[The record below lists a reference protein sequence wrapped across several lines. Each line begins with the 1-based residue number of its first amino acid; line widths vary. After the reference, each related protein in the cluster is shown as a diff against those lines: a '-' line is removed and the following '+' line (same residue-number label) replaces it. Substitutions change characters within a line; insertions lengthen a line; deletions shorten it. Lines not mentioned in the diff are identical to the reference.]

1 MIDRR
6 TFRLMQYFLRAYPL
20 SSARM
25 VGLLI
30 LAGLAEG
37 VGVLTLLPVMQL
49 ASSEAESGSG
59 AALIVGAVLAI
70 VGFEPSLGSL
80 ISVIVIAMTLKALLL
95 WVAMLTV
102 GNTVAQ
108 VTTDLRTSL
117 MRALL
122 AARWRYFQSQ
132 STGGFTNAVS
142 GEAEAAATAYEQG
155 CVVLAGCIQ
164 VAVYLVTAFI
174 VSWRVAVLAL
184 LAGTFV
190 LVLFRGFAAASRRAG
205 NDRTLLTRSLTERL
219 TDSLRS
225 MKPVKAMG
233 REEHLKPLLEAET
246 EGLDHAMRRQ
256 VMAVQT
262 LRLVQEPMLAILLG
276 AGLYFTLGVWGLS
289 FPSIMVLAFIFYRV
303 MINVNKLQLDY
314 QVVVNGESAYW
325 SLREQLDRAAHERE
339 EVSGSRMPPSLDR
352 GIELDSVWFSY
363 ETEPI
368 LRGVSLTI
376 PANRFVTLF
385 GPSGAGKSTIADL
398 ILRLQEPD
406 AGWIRVDG
414 IPLEELDIRQWR
426 RLVGY
431 VPQETLLFHDS
442 VFHNVT
448 LGDPSISRGDVEE
461 ALGAAGAWPFIASRP
476 HGLDTLL
483 GEQGMLFSGGQR
495 QRIAIARALVHRP
508 RLLILDEVTTSLDPG
523 AEAAICDTLASLS
536 GSTTILAISHQQALQ
551 EPADIVYRVREGT
564 AAVVARDE
572 VDV

>member
-6 TFRLMQYFLRAYPL
+6 TFRLMQYFLQAYPL

-25 VGLLI
+25 VVLLI

-49 ASSEAESGSG
+49 ASSEAGSGSG
-59 AALIVGAVLAI
+59 AAQIVVAVLAI
-70 VGFEPSLGSL
+70 AGFEPSLGSL
-80 ISVIVIAMTLKALLL
+80 ISVIVIAMILKALLL
-95 WVAMLTV
+95 WVAMRTV

-108 VTTDLRTSL
+108 VTTDLRMSL

-132 STGGFTNAVS
+132 STGRFANAVS
-142 GEAEAAATAYEQG
+142 GEAGAAARAYEQG
-155 CVVLAGCIQ
+155 CVVIAGCIQ

-174 VSWRVAVLAL
+174 VSWQVAVLAL
-184 LAGTFV
+184 LASAFV
-190 LVLFRGFAAASRRAG
+190 LVLFRGFATASRKAG
-205 NDRTLLTRSLTERL
+205 KDQTLLTRSLAERL

-246 EGLDHAMRRQ
+246 EGLDHAMRQQ

-262 LRLVQEPMLAILLG
+262 LKLVQEPMLAMLLG
-276 AGLYFTLGVWGLS
+276 AGLYFSLGVWGLP

-339 EVSGSRMPPSLDR
+339 EVSGSRMPSLDR

-363 ETEPI
+363 ASEPI

-414 IPLEELDIRQWR
+414 IPLQELDIRQWR
-426 RLVGY
+426 RMVGY
-431 VPQETLLFHDS
+431 VPQETLVFHDS

-448 LGDPSISRGDVEE
+448 LGDPSISREDVEE
-461 ALGAAGAWPFIASRP
+461 ALRAVGAWPFIATRP

-483 GEQGMLFSGGQR
+483 GEQGVLFSGGQR

-508 RLLILDEVTTSLDPG
+508 RLLILDEVTSTLDPD

-536 GSTTILAISHQQALQ
+536 GAATILAISHQQALR

-564 AAVVARDE
+564 VAVMAGDE